1 MVAIIFCS
9 CWVSLDG
16 MVSQLKANI
25 YSLEDLL
32 RLSRHTIQTLQAKL
46 NDVEIQTQKKLA
58 VQDAQLKHLLKSL
71 QDSNA
76 LMTDAGT
83 SLVVAG
89 KDSINYP
96 MIDKEKLRRLIE
108 QTKLEGSVLQQRYG
122 NHLPDLLTLPDPDL
136 DKDIERAGGFKY
148 EGPAAK
154 LPAEL
159 LASIASVGKAM
170 ANGKGEKSLKQGKN
184 SLYADRDV

>member
-1 MVAIIFCS
+1 MADITFCP

-71 QDSNA
+71 QDSNT
-76 LMTDAGT
+76 LMADAGS
-83 SLVVAG
+83 SLVVSG
-89 KDSINYP
+89 KDSISYP

-122 NHLPDLLTLPDPDL
+122 NHLPESLTLPDPEL
-136 DKDIERAGGFKY
+136 DKDIEKAGGFQY
-148 EGPAAK
+148 AGPAK
-154 LPAEL
+154 LPPEL
-159 LASIASVGKAM
+159 LASIAAVGKAM
-170 ANGKGEKSLKQGKN
+170 ASGKGSSKQGN
-184 SLYADRDV
+184 RTHTEYDLVL